1 MTTATNDHQPLLL
14 RGGAFARGAAQASAC
29 PQQVTAVRAAV
40 DGRLLGLGAALR
52 SPSAVDFLAAQWR
65 FCSENDPAGHAETQ
79 GLASGFGVAPETLFA
94 YLHANVLADMAA
106 YLPQERDGC
115 TAWAAKRPQG
125 DGAWVVKNR
134 DYGGEHGALQRVFFH
149 ADPAWG
155 GRTMACVGSLGSPGA
170 FSSGINSDGLAVVD
184 TQIDTRDHGVGWLRY
199 FLMTHLLRHC
209 DSVASA
215 LEQITVL
222 PHAGG
227 GSLVLGDASGA
238 VASVELG
245 HRAQLRDTP
254 QAQWTVRTNHFT
266 DDALSPEGLSRK
278 GDDALQE
285 SQDRHT
291 RVSLTLRKQQGQM
304 QLSDIQALMASH
316 DSGGLAGPCRHAQG
330 SSGSRTLSC
339 VIYQTKIPSLV
350 MTHGA
355 PCAGLWQT
363 YALSDAFG

>member
-1 MTTATNDHQPLLL
+1 MTIASTAAQPLVL
-14 RGGAFARGAAQASAC
+14 RGDAFARGSQQGAQC
-29 PQQVTAVRAAV
+29 PQQVAAVRAAIE
-40 DGRLLGLGAALR
+40 GRLAGLGAALR
-52 SPSAVDFLAAQWR
+52 TADAMDFLAAQWR
-65 FCSENDPAGHAETQ
+65 FCSDHDPAGLAETIGIAAGF
-79 GLASGFGVAPETLFA
+79 GLAPESVFA
-94 YLHANVLADMAA
+94 YLHANVLADLAA
-106 YLPQERDGC
+106 CTPAEHDGC
-115 TAWAAKRPQG
+115 TAWAAQRPHAG
-125 DGAWVVKNR
+125 GAWVVKNR

-155 GRTMACVGSLGSPGA
+155 DRTMACVGSLGSPGA

-238 VASVELG
+238 VAAVELG

-254 QAQWTVRTNHFT
+254 EARWTVRTNHFT
-266 DDALSPEGLSRK
+266 DADLSPEGLSRK
-278 GDDALQE
+278 GEAALQD

-291 RVSLTLRKQQGQM
+291 RVSLALRKQQGQM
-304 QLSDIQALMASH
+304 ALSDIQALMSSH
-316 DSGGLAGPCRHAQG
+316 DSGGLSGPCRHARG
-330 SSGSRTLSC
+330 SGSRTLSC
-339 VIYQTKIPSLV
+339 VIYQTKIASLV
-350 MTHGA
+350 MTHGS
-355 PCAGLWQT
+355 PCAGPWHS